1 MNPLAMTRRALGL
14 YVAFVM
20 VLVTGCSGPSSD
32 ATTTPADPQPLNVII
47 VSDLSDRLAHPQQRE
62 RDRMVLRACTQ
73 AFQERCRRVGYPL
86 CKDVIRFQSVR
97 TTPSATDIQVDVG
110 ALNAP
115 SPGQD
120 HSPVVTAIGP
130 SLDRFVV
137 TAMKEY
143 DAGFTPEGADLWLY
157 FKDQFG
163 VLLKPG
169 YRNKVILLTDGY
181 LNFDPATQA
190 TRPAR
195 TYMQVG
201 RLRVV
206 PDWRTEFPKVALAAT
221 GTSFHDRDVE
231 MVVLEVAPKLQP
243 RSIHETEILQRY
255 WTSFCDSIGVQHQPA
270 ERSVL
275 TNTTPE
281 SEVRRL
287 LTDYLAG
294 ELKP

>member
-1 MNPLAMTRRALGL
+1 MATAAPD
-14 YVAFVM
+14 FV
-20 VLVTGCSGPSSD
+20 SSD
-32 ATTTPADPQPLNVII
+32 D
-47 VSDLSDRLAHPQQRE
+47 
-62 RDRMVLRACTQ
+62 
-73 AFQERCRRVGYPL
+73 G
-86 CKDVIRFQSVR
+86 
-97 TTPSATDIQVDVG
+97 SAIWLGDAKVVD
-110 ALNAP
+110 N
-115 SPGQD
+115 D
-120 HSPVVTAIGP
+120 
-130 SLDRFVV
+130 SLHGTVEKSGR
-137 TAMKEY
+137 
-143 DAGFTPEGADLWLY
+143 
-157 FKDQFG
+157 

-287 LTDYLAG
+287 LTDYLAS